1 MDEEDGMSST
11 DSERGTSSAT
21 VMKPRTLSHISR
33 HLHADLI
40 KLFVSYI
47 YMFFVFMLTAF
58 VMVIVHDRVP
68 DMDRYP
74 PLPDIVL
81 DNMPYIPWAFE
92 MCEATAIAL
101 MFAMGCVLF
110 FHKHRL
116 LNICFRKHGLLFLA
130 NVL

>member
-11 DSERGTSSAT
+11 DSEQAASAT
-21 VMKPRTLSHISR
+21 VVEPRTLRHVSR

-74 PLPDIVL
+74 PLPDMVL
-81 DNMPYIPWAFE
+81 DNLPYIPWAFE
-92 MCEATAIAL
+92 MCEATAIVL
-101 MFAMGCVLF
+101 MSAMAVVLF

-116 LNICFRKHGLLFLA
+116 
-130 NVL
+130 

>member
-1 MDEEDGMSST
+1 MSST
-11 DSERGTSSAT
+11 DSEHGSSAT
-21 VMKPRTLSHISR
+21 MVSPRTLSHISS
-33 HLHADLI
+33 HLHADVI

-47 YMFFVFMLTAF
+47 YMFVVFMLTAF

-81 DNMPYIPWAFE
+81 DNLPYIPWAFE
-92 MCEATAIAL
+92 MCEGTAILL
-101 MFAMGCVLF
+101 MFAMGCVLL

-116 LNICFRKHGLLFLA
+116 RSAC
-130 NVL
+130 

>member
-1 MDEEDGMSST
+1 MSST
-11 DSERGTSSAT
+11 DSEHAASAT
-21 VMKPRTLSHISR
+21 VEPRTLRHVSR
-33 HLHADLI
+33 RLYPDLV

-81 DNMPYIPWAFE
+81 DNLPYIPWAFE
-92 MCEATAIAL
+92 MCEATAIFL
-101 MFAMGCVLF
+101 MFVMSIVFF
-110 FHKHRL
+110 FHKHR
-116 LNICFRKHGLLFLA
+116 
-130 NVL
+130 